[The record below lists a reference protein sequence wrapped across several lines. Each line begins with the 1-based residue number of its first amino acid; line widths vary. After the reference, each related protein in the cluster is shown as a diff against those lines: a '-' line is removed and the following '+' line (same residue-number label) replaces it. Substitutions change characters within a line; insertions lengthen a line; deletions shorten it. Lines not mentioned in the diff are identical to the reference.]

1 MIHRLVKVIL
11 ALGLSFA
18 IFGCSNDSPNATAPV
33 PTARDTAEAPSTS
46 AKAPSGRNSQAQPEP
61 FDGSVEDFYVA
72 PDPLPKGKAGDLIR
86 VQTVSQSDDYV
97 TLRIMYHS
105 NDALNRDRATTGV
118 VTYPLGNAPSDGWPV
133 ISTAHGTSGVASKC
147 APSRSGEPAPGW
159 GVPGVWVMTDY
170 VGMGPVG
177 ELHAYLSKPSEG
189 NAVIDAVRA
198 ARQLEH
204 ARASTRWVSI
214 GHSQGGHGA
223 LSAHELA
230 ARRAPELNLVATVA
244 LAPAAMLDRVYGGID
259 PIVTNILTMMALYSG
274 TSEHPDL
281 VAADYMTPEALTASK
296 IFETDCLDGI
306 TNALIPVGIS
316 GPFSSDPRET
326 EPARREL
333 LANDVGHVAVEGV
346 PLLLISGTTDDR
358 VVIERAR
365 DLYDRL
371 CGVSQVTEFHVIE
384 GADHNGA
391 VTQSESLVRTW
402 LKDRLDGERP
412 TNSCPA
418 QPDPEPPT
426 G

>member
-1 MIHRLVKVIL
+1 
-11 ALGLSFA
+11 
-18 IFGCSNDSPNATAPV
+18 
-33 PTARDTAEAPSTS
+33 
-46 AKAPSGRNSQAQPEP
+46 
-61 FDGSVEDFYVA
+61 
-72 PDPLPKGKAGDLIR
+72 
-86 VQTVSQSDDYV
+86 
-97 TLRIMYHS
+97 
-105 NDALNRDRATTGV
+105 
-118 VTYPLGNAPSDGWPV
+118 
-133 ISTAHGTSGVASKC
+133 
-147 APSRSGEPAPGW
+147 
-159 GVPGVWVMTDY
+159 MTNY

-214 GHSQGGHGA
+214 GLSQGGHGA

-296 IFETDCLDGI
+296 IFETNCLDGI

-326 EPARREL
+326 ERLAGSCSPTMSAMSPWKAFRCCSSRE
-333 LANDVGHVAVEGV
+333 
-346 PLLLISGTTDDR
+346 PQMT
-358 VVIERAR
+358 
-365 DLYDRL
+365 
-371 CGVSQVTEFHVIE
+371 VS
-384 GADHNGA
+384 
-391 VTQSESLVRTW
+391 
-402 LKDRLDGERP
+402 
-412 TNSCPA
+412 
-418 QPDPEPPT
+418 
-426 G
+426 